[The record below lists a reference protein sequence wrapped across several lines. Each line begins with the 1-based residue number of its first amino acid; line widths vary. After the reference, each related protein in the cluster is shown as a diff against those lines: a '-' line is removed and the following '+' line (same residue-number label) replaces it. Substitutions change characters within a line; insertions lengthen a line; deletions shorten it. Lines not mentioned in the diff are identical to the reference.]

1 MATRKHDGEKL
12 RAVCAEILPDDGV
25 DPREDKKRGLDRTKR
40 DDRKTQQLCKQVAH
54 TLQLVLPDLTLPSD
68 VRIAKV
74 EPAPDTARLRVTVAI
89 ADPARQQQVA
99 ARLEQCTGHLRSEL
113 AQAIARR
120 RVPRLVFTV
129 ISDEVPRE

>member
-1 MATRKHDGEKL
+1 MASRKHDGEKL

-25 DPREDKKRGLDRTKR
+25 DPRDDKKRGADQTKK
-40 DDRKTQQLCKQVAH
+40 DDRKSQQLCKQVAH

-74 EPAPDTARLRVTVAI
+74 EPAPDTGRLRVTVAI
-89 ADPARQQQVA
+89 AEPTSRQQVA
-99 ARLEQCTGHLRSEL
+99 ARLEQCTGQLRSEL

-129 ISDEVPRE
+129 ISDEVPCE